1 MKRASILVAV
11 TSALLAA
18 AAFGSLAEADQQVK
32 HMVVRNAAEVK
43 SVFALA
49 TADGGRQAVEISCS
63 PAGSTWCAGG
73 FITACDRAKGGMS
86 TGPNGEVTCSLPQHD

>member
-1 MKRASILVAV
+1 MKRASIILSV

-18 AAFGSLAEADQQVK
+18 AAFASLAEADQQVK

-73 FITACDRAKGGMS
+73 FVAACDRAKGGMS
-86 TGPNGEVTCSLPQHD
+86 TGPDGEVTCSLPQHK